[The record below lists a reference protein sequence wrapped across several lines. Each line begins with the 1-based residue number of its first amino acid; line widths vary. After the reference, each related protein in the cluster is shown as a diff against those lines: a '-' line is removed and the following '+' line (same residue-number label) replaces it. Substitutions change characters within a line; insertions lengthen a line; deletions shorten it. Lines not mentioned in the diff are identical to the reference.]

1 MSLGWCLNEPL
12 ALLLGPKLMTCLQEL
27 GDIRE
32 GGQCTQRMEA
42 AQVETEE
49 ETVVVVPPEE
59 EEEHGVVEDT
69 REVEAQ
75 AQRLVL
81 MLAVMGPESFGHG
94 HCAGVLDLNFK
105 ETQKHVSLFVT
116 ACPERTEESEAAA
129 RREHSWF
136 SLVSGFLFTRDYTQ
150 SWSLILA
157 LHILAPAAPSAFS
170 PYTQLWDCGRG
181 CHETPIS
188 HEPSTH
194 CSSAPPGHT
203 LSSALPGFRALRRN

>member
-59 EEEHGVVEDT
+59 EEVHGVVEDT

-94 HCAGVLDLNFK
+94 HCAGVLDLK
-105 ETQKHVSLFVT
+105 VPSLAGEVHQLSLDDQLWVLIVLEGPEDLVSLVVSVQE
-116 ACPERTEESEAAA
+116 PDSP
-129 RREHSWF
+129 
-136 SLVSGFLFTRDYTQ
+136 SLPTN
-150 SWSLILA
+150 
-157 LHILAPAAPSAFS
+157 
-170 PYTQLWDCGRG
+170 C
-181 CHETPIS
+181 
-188 HEPSTH
+188 
-194 CSSAPPGHT
+194 
-203 LSSALPGFRALRRN
+203 